1 MKSLILSNFNA
12 IILLSS
18 SFCRFRGRRFLHG
31 NLCGPRVHFLL
42 LFRTFDAE
50 IPLFGRSSAV
60 LPLRRF
66 PARFLRKIP
75 VVCNRSV
82 SHRHLSRHSS
92 YRFAGKREPA
102 FRAGK
107 TMENRHFP
115 QGKTYFTA
123 LKSAMVF
130 PQILFN
136 LLICR
141 FFRLCPRS
149 GRKIPRL
156 TRQYDSLTPCAFSL
170 KLHA

>member
-1 MKSLILSNFNA
+1 MEIYAACGSIFSFFSALSTQKSPCLAGLPPS
-12 IILLSS
+12 
-18 SFCRFRGRRFLHG
+18 C
-31 NLCGPRVHFLL
+31 P
-42 LFRTFDAE
+42 
-50 IPLFGRSSAV
+50 SAAS
-60 LPLRRF
+60 PCDF
-66 PARFLRKIP
+66 SRKIP
-75 VVCNRSV
+75 IVCNRSV
-82 SHRHLSRHSS
+82 SHRHFSRHSS
-92 YRFAGKREPA
+92 CRFAGKREPA

-115 QGKTYFTA
+115 QGKTYLTA